1 MTETELK
8 IWLDEEGLARLARLP
23 ALAALRRAERRTET
37 LVSIYHDTP
46 GQALAAAGVS
56 LRLRRVGRR
65 WLQTIKRRTGETAGG
80 PAAGTAANGLFSHL
94 EHELPAP
101 GGRLVLD
108 GPDPEGALAAV
119 RDAAAGAPL
128 APVFE
133 TRVRRIVERLAAPGG
148 GEVELA
154 LDKGEIV
161 AGEARAPIRE
171 AELELV
177 SGEIGAIY
185 ALARLLFPTGPV
197 RFAPENKA
205 ARGYRLLRTG
215 KEDRPLRPRSAG
227 APQFGPDATVEMA
240 ARDVFR
246 DCLGQIA
253 ANMTVVADSAA
264 IEGPHQLRVGLR
276 RLRTAF
282 AIFGPSLGGAATA
295 PLAAT
300 ARELGQ
306 VVGELRDADVLMSEV
321 VAGAARLGLDPA
333 ARGALDA
340 ALEARREEVRAR
352 VRETLAGPEATAFL
366 FDLGA
371 FIEGRGWLVASD
383 YSQTARLAAP
393 IGEVAPDILGRRYA
407 KAMKLGRKVR
417 ELDATGLHELR
428 KELKKLRYTVD
439 AFAPLYEG
447 ARMRAY
453 LRALKELQDS
463 FGSMNDAVM
472 AGDALSGPDAPG
484 AADPAAQ
491 RAVGWTLGTLA
502 VREADDRPRLFEHW
516 DRLADTR
523 PFWR

>member
-8 IWLDEEGLARLARLP
+8 IWLDEAELARLDHLP
-23 ALAALRRAERRTET
+23 DLSGMRRAERRVER
-37 LVSIYHDTP
+37 LASIYYDTP
-46 GQALAAAGVS
+46 DQALAAAGVS

-65 WLQTIKRRTGETAGG
+65 WLQTIKRREEGS
-80 PAAGTAANGLFSHL
+80 AATGLFSQL
-94 EHELPAP
+94 EDEFPAP

-119 RDAAAGAPL
+119 RAAAAGAPV

-133 TRVRRIVERLAAPGG
+133 TRVRRIVERLAVPGG

-154 LDKGEIV
+154 LDAGEIV
-161 AGEARAPIRE
+161 AGEALAPIRE

-177 SGEIGAIY
+177 SGEVGAVY

-205 ARGYRLLRTG
+205 ALGYRLARTG
-215 KEDRPLRPRSAG
+215 EAERPLRPRSAG
-227 APQFGPDATVEMA
+227 APRFGPDATVETA

-253 ANMTVVADSAA
+253 ANMAVVAESAA

-282 AIFGPSLGGAATA
+282 AVFGPSLGEAATA

-300 ARELGQ
+300 ARDLGR
-306 VVGELRDADVLMSEV
+306 VAGELRDADVLMSEV

-340 ALEARREEVRAR
+340 ALETRREEVRAR
-352 VRETLAGPEATAFL
+352 VRGALAGPEATGFL

-383 YSQTARLAAP
+383 YSQSARLAAP
-393 IGEVAPDILGRRYA
+393 IGEVAPQILARRHR

-417 ELDATGLHELR
+417 ELDASGLHELR

-439 AFAPLYEG
+439 TFAPLYEG
-447 ARMRAY
+447 TRMPSY

-472 AGDALSGPDAPG
+472 AGEALSGPGAPG
-484 AADPAAQ
+484 SADPAAQ

>member
-8 IWLDEEGLARLARLP
+8 IRLEEADRARLDGLP
-23 ALAALRRAERRTET
+23 ALAGLRRAERRTES
-37 LVSIYHDTP
+37 LVSIYHDT
-46 GQALAAAGVS
+46 ADHRLAAAGIS
-56 LRLRRVGRR
+56 LRLRRIGRR
-65 WLQTIKRRTGETAGG
+65 WVETIKRRTGSQAEG
-80 PAAGTAANGLFSHL
+80 GLFSHL
-94 EHELPAP
+94 EREFPVARR
-101 GGRLVLD
+101 RLVLE
-108 GPDPEGALAAV
+108 GPDPDGALAAV
-119 RDAAAGAPL
+119 REAAEGAAL

-133 TRVRRIVERLAAPGG
+133 TRVKRVVERLAAPGG

-154 LDKGEIV
+154 IDEGEIV

-177 SGEIGAIY
+177 SGEVAAVY
-185 ALARLLFPTGPV
+185 AVARELFPTGPV
-197 RFAPENKA
+197 RFATENKA
-205 ARGYRLLRTG
+205 ARGYRLAETG
-215 KEDRPLRPRSAG
+215 GADAPQRPRGAG
-227 APQFGPDATVEMA
+227 TPRFGPEATVETA

-253 ANMTVVADSAA
+253 VNFAVVADSAA

-282 AIFGPSLGGAATA
+282 AAFGPSLGKAAMA

-300 ARELGQ
+300 AKEMGR
-306 VVGELRDADVLMSEV
+306 VVGDLRDADVLMSEV

-340 ALEARREEVRAR
+340 ALEARRDR
-352 VRETLAGPEATAFL
+352 VREKVRTALAGPEATAFL

-393 IGEVAPDILGRRYA
+393 IGEVAPGLLARRHRR
-407 KAMKLGRKVR
+407 AMKLGRRIR
-417 ELDATGLHELR
+417 ELDAAGLHQLR

-439 AFAPLYEG
+439 MFAPLYG
-447 ARMRAY
+447 GGRARDY

-463 FGSMNDAVM
+463 FGSLNDAVM
-472 AGDALSGPDAPG
+472 AGEALTGPEAPG

-491 RAVGWTLGTLA
+491 RAVGWTLGALA
-502 VREADDRPRLFEHW
+502 VQVGDDRPRLFEHW